1 MPRSRDTVRGAILC
15 VPEAILNG
23 LAPLSEGR
31 DWVKVSGSE
40 WVWTRVLVRMIPE
53 NRVGG
58 ALLGHSRG
66 AAEPRG
72 TRDDNKLV
80 TAARRA
86 VGSWLRA
93 TPEARVY
100 DTPTGIA
107 HRNGEKER
115 RMESFTA
122 MARRA
127 LGGSG
132 EWVPPLAASAKRSPI
147 RKQVTKDGG
156 NGPGGFRARQYFALR
171 CGDLPVVLVGRN
183 SKYGRI
189 IESSD
194 PLASPP
200 AQWDISATFVRA
212 NEPLGET
219 LEARLRALEKVAGSR
234 APFVTALRAVVCGV
248 TASLWQK
255 AVIDAATIDHGFRSN
270 GQPRSPKIAGK
281 KLGDALLPPVPL
293 ISRKRVGDWYVADR
307 RP

>member
-15 VPEAILNG
+15 IPEAVLKG
-23 LAPLSEGR
+23 LAPLCGGR
-31 DWVKVSGSE
+31 DWVKVNGSE

-58 ALLGHSRG
+58 ALLGNSRG
-66 AAEPRG
+66 VAEPRG
-72 TRDDNKLV
+72 TKDDNALV

-93 TPEARVY
+93 TPDTRGY
-100 DTPTGIA
+100 DTLAGIV
-107 HRNGEKER
+107 HRNEEKAR

-127 LGGSG
+127 LRGSG
-132 EWVPPLAASAKRSPI
+132 EWAPPLAASAKRSPR
-147 RKQVTKDGG
+147 RKRLAKEGG
-156 NGPGGFRARQYFALR
+156 NGPGGFRARQYFVLR

-212 NEPLGET
+212 GESLGET
-219 LEARLRALEKVAGSR
+219 LEARLRALEKVAGAR

-255 AVIDAATIDHGFRSN
+255 AATDAATRDHGFRSN
-270 GQPRSPKIAGK
+270 GQPRRPKIAGR
-281 KLGDALLPPVPL
+281 KLGEALLPPVPL
-293 ISRKRVGDWYVADR
+293 ISRKKVGDWYVADGR
-307 RP
+307 S